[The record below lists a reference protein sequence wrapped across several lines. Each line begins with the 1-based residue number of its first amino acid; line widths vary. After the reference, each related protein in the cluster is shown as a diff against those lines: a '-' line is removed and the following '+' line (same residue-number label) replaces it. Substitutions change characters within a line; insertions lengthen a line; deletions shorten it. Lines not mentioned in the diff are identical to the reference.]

1 MRLIIH
7 DLSEEQSVFLGLEQL
22 SADENIIVN
31 GNGKNHY
38 CIGCLGCWLKV
49 PGRCL
54 IKDEYQEMGMK
65 LSKVDELLIISKA
78 TFGSY
83 SSVVKNV
90 LDRSISYV
98 SPYFAIRN
106 GEMHHKERYYKN
118 LKVSAVFY
126 GEDMTEAEKETSVDL
141 VVANAVNLN
150 GTVGNIDFVN
160 SFEVVKEVL

>member
-54 IKDEYQEMGMK
+54 IKDEYQEM
-65 LSKVDELLIISKA
+65 
-78 TFGSY
+78 
-83 SSVVKNV
+83 
-90 LDRSISYV
+90 
-98 SPYFAIRN
+98 
-106 GEMHHKERYYKN
+106 
-118 LKVSAVFY
+118 
-126 GEDMTEAEKETSVDL
+126 
-141 VVANAVNLN
+141 
-150 GTVGNIDFVN
+150 
-160 SFEVVKEVL
+160 